1 MIKGKTSTGFEFEI
15 DPRAAKDV
23 RFVKRLAAAQKDGTQ
38 WPDVV
43 ESALGAEQFDKLC
56 EHITDEDGFQPIDR
70 LIEEFE
76 SITEILGKN
85 S

>member
-1 MIKGKTSTGFEFEI
+1 
-15 DPRAAKDV
+15 
-23 RFVKRLAAAQKDGTQ
+23 
-38 WPDVV
+38 
-43 ESALGAEQFDKLC
+43 LGAEQFDKLC

-76 SITEILGKN
+76 SITETIGKN